1 MLERHPVFPEGANIS
16 IASVE
21 TPDAISLRTWE
32 RGAGLTKACGSA
44 ACAAC
49 ACAVRLGVAE
59 RRVNVSMPGGILDI
73 EWTGQNGVSMTGTV
87 EYEFHGTIEPKTG
100 RWSRDMEDNAG

>member
-1 MLERHPVFPEGANIS
+1 MS
-16 IASVE
+16 IDIVNFGRQLNAHE
-21 TPDAISLRTWE
+21 
-32 RGAGLTKACGSA
+32 
-44 ACAAC
+44 
-49 ACAVRLGVAE
+49 
-59 RRVNVSMPGGILDI
+59 RVNVSTPGKILDI